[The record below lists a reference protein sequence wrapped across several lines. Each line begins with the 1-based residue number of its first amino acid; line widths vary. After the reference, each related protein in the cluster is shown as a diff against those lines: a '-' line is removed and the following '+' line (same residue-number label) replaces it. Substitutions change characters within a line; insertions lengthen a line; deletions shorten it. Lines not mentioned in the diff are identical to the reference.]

1 MWMPCDELG
10 IKRENLGFNDLE
22 LPEVGD
28 FQHKRL

>member
-1 MWMPCDELG
+1 MRCNELEL
-10 IKRENLGFNDLE
+10 KRGKLGFNDLE